1 MILSIAQVIFVG
13 TSIAL
18 IVLVLLQQSKGAG
31 IGASF
36 GAGASATVFGARG
49 AGSFLYKLT
58 RFLAL
63 VFFVSALAIGYVMNK
78 EATSGNILAGEKG
91 GEVSVT
97 ANKTAE
103 KPVAEIPDSN
113 SQAVA
118 EIPENAIKTNTSAV
132 DDGAVS
138 EKVGEKLDNKANPR
152 DNAAPA
158 NEAEIPAE

>member
-18 IVLVLLQQSKGAG
+18 IVLVLIQQSKGAG

-63 VFFVSALAIGYVMNK
+63 VFFVSALAMGYVMNK

-91 GEVSVT
+91 GVVSET

-103 KPVAEIPDSN
+103 KPVAEIPESN
-113 SQAVA
+113 PQAVA
-118 EIPENAIKTNTSAV
+118 QIPENTIKTNTSALPDGV
-132 DDGAVS
+132 DAG
-138 EKVGEKLDNKANPR
+138 KVGEKLDNKANPT

-158 NEAEIPAE
+158 NGAEIPLE